1 MSMTLRVAAA
11 TKATAAAQEARPARA
26 MGLPAVEAALKH
38 AAGWQG
44 DEHAELSTQY
54 VNLGPCIMNFNM

>member
-26 MGLPAVEAALKH
+26 MGLPAVETA
-38 AAGWQG
+38 
-44 DEHAELSTQY
+44 
-54 VNLGPCIMNFNM
+54 